1 MSEDILHR
9 IRVNSKNP
17 DIEVNEAIHNQALVL
32 IEDMCYLMCG
42 SLLVKLGIPAPHH
55 GMNDAFN
62 R

>member
-9 IRVNSKNP
+9 IHVSSKNP
-17 DIEVNEAIHNQALVL
+17 DIEVNEAMHKQALLL

-42 SLLVKLGIPAPHH
+42 SLLVKLGMPAP
-55 GMNDAFN
+55 D